1 MRTTL
6 FLSTL
11 FAVTL
16 VGGAALAENPHE
28 SSPAKAPRVVE
39 RLRSK
44 GDIVDKSYRSN
55 DKSSPAAAQQG
66 ANVSNQA
73 QSSKSHVDKGSS
85 RINCSDSG
93 ADCSA
98 PKGAAQA
105 NGMQASSG
113 EVTRAAKRP
122 AFLDKILGS
131 DRTNF
136 NEAGEDQGMSLRAA
150 QRAWSGVANA
160 NAGHGSKANLPTA
173 QEHLPRQQQQA
184 SSARMSCNEGDECT
198 MSSKDAKKVWA
209 YDAIKKGVWTGPD
222 AAAQSPAAAAVA
234 RMKGSSAAAKT
245 NDAAAKAKAESG
257 QQDHDHQH

>member
-44 GDIVDKSYRSN
+44 GDVVDKSYRGA
-55 DKSSPAAAQQG
+55 DKSSPAAAQ
-66 ANVSNQA
+66 AATVSNQA
-73 QSSKSHVDKGSS
+73 HATKSQIDKGAS
-85 RINCSDSG
+85 RINCSESG
-93 ADCSA
+93 ADCHA
-98 PKGAAQA
+98 PRGSQQA

-136 NEAGEDQGMSLRAA
+136 NEAGEDQGMSPRAA
-150 QRAWSGVANA
+150 KRAWSSVAAN
-160 NAGHGSKANLPTA
+160 NAGHTTKAHLPTA

-184 SSARMSCNEGDECT
+184 SSARMSCNEGDECS
-198 MSSKDAKKVWA
+198 MSSKEAKKVWA
-209 YDAIKKGVWTGPD
+209 YDQIKKGVWAGPD
-222 AAAQSPAAAAVA
+222 AASKSPADVAIA
-234 RMKGSSAAAKT
+234 RMKAEQNAK
-245 NDAAAKAKAESG
+245 K
-257 QQDHDHQH
+257 